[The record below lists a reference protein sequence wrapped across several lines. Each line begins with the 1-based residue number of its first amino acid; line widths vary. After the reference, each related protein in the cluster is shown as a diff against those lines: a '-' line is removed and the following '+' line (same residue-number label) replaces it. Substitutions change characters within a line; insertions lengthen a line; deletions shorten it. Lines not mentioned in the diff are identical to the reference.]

1 MKIIDLAPISRV
13 NPLMKKMKIVTTEDI
28 LLKLCNSVCNVLGSA
43 TGCDISFSPMI
54 QKIHKTSLRPD
65 IGCFVLFDGGF
76 SGLVVMNFSAKSAIE
91 LYQNYM
97 TNMGI
102 PKAELAN
109 QHTSDEVSNV
119 MGELMNQI
127 LGDFT
132 GKIGKELHTSIN
144 QNQPK
149 MLTINKQVNISIDT
163 QLDRA
168 QTRRV
173 SFFTEKHHIFY
184 LELAIDK
191 TEFMTLKEFEP
202 QADLDPDEIIDNHK
216 DAKPVEKVAPPED
229 DVDDDFLRE
238 LGL

>member
-1 MKIIDLAPISRV
+1 MIID
-13 NPLMKKMKIVTTEDI
+13 MKKMQTISTEDI
-28 LLKLCNSVCNVLGSA
+28 LLTLCNSVSNVLGNA
-43 TGCDISFSPMI
+43 TGCGVSFSPMI

-76 SGLVVMNFSAKSAIE
+76 SGLVVINFSSQAAIE

-97 TNMGI
+97 INMGI
-102 PKAELAN
+102 PKSELAS

-132 GKIGKELHTSIN
+132 GKVGKELQTSIN

-149 MLTINKQVNISIDT
+149 MLTINKQVNVSIDT
-163 QLDRA
+163 SLDRPQA
-168 QTRRV
+168 RRV
-173 SFFTEKHHIFY
+173 SFFTETHNIFY
-184 LELAIDK
+184 LELAMDK
-191 TEFMTLKEFEP
+191 TEFMKLHEFEVD
-202 QADLDPDEIIDNHK
+202 AEDLDPDAIIDNLNES
-216 DAKPVEKVAPPED
+216 AKKSKSAPVEAVSD
-229 DVDDDFLRE
+229 SDIDDDFMRE

>member
-1 MKIIDLAPISRV
+1 
-13 NPLMKKMKIVTTEDI
+13 MKKMNTVTTEDI

-43 TGCDISFSPMI
+43 TGCDISYSPMI
-54 QKIHKTSLRPD
+54 QRIHKTSLRPD

-76 SGLVVMNFSAKSAIE
+76 SGLVVLNFSDKSAIE

-102 PKAELAN
+102 PKSELASL
-109 QHTSDEVSNV
+109 HTSDEVSNV
-119 MGELMNQI
+119 LGELMNQI

-132 GKIGKELHTSIN
+132 GKVGKELQTSIN

-149 MLTINKQVNISIDT
+149 MLTINKQVNVSIDT
-163 QLDRA
+163 QLDRP
-168 QTRRV
+168 QMRRV

-184 LELAIDK
+184 LELAMDK
-191 TEFMTLKEFEP
+191 TEFMTMEDFE
-202 QADLDPDEIIDNHK
+202 
-216 DAKPVEKVAPPED
+216 PED
-229 DVDDDFLRE
+229 DFDPDAILNDHKEGKTESKQAAAPADDEVDDDFLRE

>member
-1 MKIIDLAPISRV
+1 
-13 NPLMKKMKIVTTEDI
+13 MKKTNTVTTEDI

-54 QKIHKTSLRPD
+54 QRIHKTSLRPD

-76 SGLVVMNFSAKSAIE
+76 SGLVVLNFSAHSAIE

-102 PKAELAN
+102 PKEELAT

-132 GKIGKELHTSIN
+132 GRVGKELQTSIN

-149 MLTINKQVNISIDT
+149 MLTINKQVNVSIDT

-168 QTRRV
+168 QARRV

-184 LELAIDK
+184 LELAMDK
-191 TEFMTLKEFEP
+191 TEFMTLQDFEP
-202 QADLDPDEIIDNHK
+202 EAEIDPDDILAGHQNAAPVVK
-216 DAKPVEKVAPPED
+216 DSPAAGD
-229 DVDDDFLRE
+229 DEVDDDFLRE

>member
-1 MKIIDLAPISRV
+1 
-13 NPLMKKMKIVTTEDI
+13 MKKMNTVTTEDI

-43 TGCDISFSPMI
+43 TGSDVTFSPMI

-76 SGLVVMNFSAKSAIE
+76 SGLVVINFSDKSAIE
-91 LYQNYM
+91 LYQKYM

-102 PKAELAN
+102 PESELAT

-149 MLTINKQVNISIDT
+149 MLTINKQVNVSIDT
-163 QLDRA
+163 QLDRPQA
-168 QTRRV
+168 RRV
-173 SFFTEKHHIFY
+173 SFFTAKHNIFY
-184 LELAIDK
+184 LELAMDK
-191 TEFMTLKEFEP
+191 TEFITIKEFEP
-202 QADLDPDEIIDNHK
+202 QGDLDPDAIIDGVNETALIVK
-216 DAKPVEKVAPPED
+216 EETPQDD

>member
-1 MKIIDLAPISRV
+1 
-13 NPLMKKMKIVTTEDI
+13 
-28 LLKLCNSVCNVLGSA
+28 
-43 TGCDISFSPMI
+43 MI
-54 QKIHKTSLRPD
+54 QRIHKTSLRPD

-76 SGLVVMNFSAKSAIE
+76 SGLVVINFSATAAIE

-102 PKAELAN
+102 PESELAT
-109 QHTSDEVSNV
+109 QHTSDDVSNV

-132 GKIGKELHTSIN
+132 KKVGKELHTNIN

-149 MLTINKQVNISIDT
+149 MLAINKQVNVSIDT
-163 QLDRA
+163 QLDRP
-168 QTRRV
+168 QMRRV
-173 SFFTEKHHIFY
+173 SFFTEKHNIFY
-184 LELAIDK
+184 LELAMDK
-191 TEFMTLKEFEP
+191 TEFMTLKDVEP
-202 QADLDPDEIIDNHK
+202 MEDDFDPDDIIDGINESNGK
-216 DAKPVEKVAPPED
+216 KEKSEPAPSDD

>member
-1 MKIIDLAPISRV
+1 
-13 NPLMKKMKIVTTEDI
+13 MKKMNTVTTEDI
-28 LLKLCNSVCNVLGSA
+28 LLKLCTSVCNVLGSA
-43 TGCDISFSPMI
+43 TGCEISYSPMI
-54 QKIHKTSLRPD
+54 QRIHKTSLRPD

-76 SGLVVMNFSAKSAIE
+76 SGLVVLNFSDKSAIE

-102 PKAELAN
+102 PMSELAT

-132 GKIGKELHTSIN
+132 GKVGKELQTSIN

-149 MLTINKQVNISIDT
+149 MLTINKQVNVSIDT
-163 QLDRA
+163 QLDRPQA
-168 QTRRV
+168 RRV

-184 LELAIDK
+184 LELAMDK
-191 TEFMTLKEFEP
+191 TEFMTLREFEP
-202 QADLDPDEIIDNHK
+202 EDDLDPDAILDDHK
-216 DAKPVEKVAPPED
+216 DVKPIVKDEPAGGD
-229 DVDDDFLRE
+229 DEVDDDFLRE

>member
-1 MKIIDLAPISRV
+1 MKTIL
-13 NPLMKKMKIVTTEDI
+13 TEDI
-28 LLKLCNSVCNVLGSA
+28 LLTLCNSVGNVLGSA
-43 TGCDISFSPMI
+43 TGCDVTFSPMI
-54 QKIHKTSLRPD
+54 QRIHKTSLRPD

-76 SGLVVMNFSAKSAIE
+76 SGLVVINFSAQAAIE

-102 PKAELAN
+102 PESELAT

-132 GKIGKELHTSIN
+132 GKVGKELQTSIN

-149 MLTINKQVNISIDT
+149 MLTINKQVNVSIDT
-163 QLDRA
+163 SLDRPQA
-168 QTRRV
+168 RRV
-173 SFFTEKHHIFY
+173 SFFTEKHNIFY
-184 LELAIDK
+184 LELAMDK
-191 TEFMTLKEFEP
+191 TEFMKLHEFESD
-202 QADLDPDEIIDNHK
+202 QEDIDPDSIIDN
-216 DAKPVEKVAPPED
+216 VGEEAPSADSSGPADD
-229 DVDDDFLRE
+229 DVDDDFLAD

>member
-1 MKIIDLAPISRV
+1 MQTIS
-13 NPLMKKMKIVTTEDI
+13 TEDI
-28 LLKLCNSVCNVLGSA
+28 LLTLCNSVTNVLGTAS
-43 TGCDISFSPMI
+43 GCEVTFSPMI

-76 SGLVVMNFSAKSAIE
+76 SGLVVINFTASAAIE

-102 PKAELAN
+102 PESELAT

-127 LGDFT
+127 LGFFT
-132 GKIGKELHTSIN
+132 GKVGKELQTSIN

-149 MLTINKQVNISIDT
+149 MLTINKQVNVSIDT
-163 QLDRA
+163 SLDRPQA
-168 QTRRV
+168 RRV
-173 SFFTEKHHIFY
+173 SFFTAKHNIFY
-184 LELAIDK
+184 LELAMDK
-191 TEFMTLKEFEP
+191 TEFIKLHEFEVET
-202 QADLDPDEIIDNHK
+202 DELDPDSIIAHVSD
-216 DAKPVEKVAPPED
+216 DAKKNVEKVEAQD
-229 DVDDDFLRE
+229 NDIDDDFMSE

>member
-1 MKIIDLAPISRV
+1 
-13 NPLMKKMKIVTTEDI
+13 MKKMNTVTTEDI

-76 SGLVVMNFSAKSAIE
+76 SGLVVINFSAKSAIE

-102 PKAELAN
+102 PKSELAN

-132 GKIGKELHTSIN
+132 GKVGKELQTSIN

-149 MLTINKQVNISIDT
+149 MLTINKQVNVSIDT

-168 QTRRV
+168 QARRV
-173 SFFTEKHHIFY
+173 SFFTEQHNIFY
-184 LELAIDK
+184 LELAMDK

-202 QADLDPDEIIDNHK
+202 QADLDPDDIIDGVNE
-216 DAKPVEKVAPPED
+216 AAPVVKEEAPADD

>member
-1 MKIIDLAPISRV
+1 
-13 NPLMKKMKIVTTEDI
+13 MKKMNTVTTEDI

-43 TGCDISFSPMI
+43 TGCEISYSPMI
-54 QKIHKTSLRPD
+54 QRIHKTSLRPD

-76 SGLVVMNFSAKSAIE
+76 SGLVVLNFSAKSAIE

-102 PKAELAN
+102 PKSELAT
-109 QHTSDEVSNV
+109 QHTSDDVSNV

-132 GKIGKELHTSIN
+132 GKVGQQLQTSIN

-149 MLTINKQVNISIDT
+149 MLTINKQVNVSIDT

-168 QTRRV
+168 QARRV

-184 LELAIDK
+184 LELAMDK
-191 TEFMTLKEFEP
+191 TEFMTLKDFEP
-202 QADLDPDEIIDNHK
+202 EAEIDPDDILDGHHN
-216 DAKPVEKVAPPED
+216 AKPIVRDAPESGGD
-229 DVDDDFLRE
+229 DEVDDDFMRE